1 MISWSEDTG
10 LQLGNNYPER
20 IDPFSLVK
28 IWILIFLT
36 KPCIL
41 CRVFLEICF
50 YVWIIIPDLIWG
62 LFNWVSYIKNQSKK
76 NYQSESKKLSQR
88 GANECSRQKQANCPK
103 SGKTQVT
110 KLRLVL
116 VLHLIGWE
124 NGASELDQSQ
134 SDRSRLLRKFINK
147 RFLNTMKENAE
158 ERITIDEMLL
168 SGNYVR
174 RWAYPIFERRSWI
187 FR

>member
-103 SGKTQVT
+103 SGKTRHQVET
-110 KLRLVL
+110 GVSFASDWLREWHEWAWPITERSKAKPKVISDVFRLSIENCAAARPS
-116 VLHLIGWE
+116 LIC
-124 NGASELDQSQ
+124 
-134 SDRSRLLRKFINK
+134 
-147 RFLNTMKENAE
+147 
-158 ERITIDEMLL
+158 
-168 SGNYVR
+168 
-174 RWAYPIFERRSWI
+174 
-187 FR
+187 

>member
-1 MISWSEDTG
+1 MISWWEDTG
-10 LQLGNNYPER
+10 LLLGNNYPER

-41 CRVFLEICF
+41 CRELLEICF
-50 YVWIIIPDLIWG
+50 YVWIVIPDLIWG
-62 LFNWVSYIKNQSKK
+62 LFNWVSHTKNQSKK
-76 NYQSESKKLSQR
+76 NCQSESKKLSQR
-88 GANECSRQKQANCPK
+88 GANECSRQKQVNCPK

-116 VLHLIGWE
+116 VVHLIGWE
-124 NGASELDQSQ
+124 NGASELDRSQ

-158 ERITIDEMLL
+158 ERITIDEMVL

>member
-1 MISWSEDTG
+1 MHSLSSIPRNLFLCLDNNPRLDLRTF
-10 LQLGNNYPER
+10 QLSVVYQKPKQEELSIRIKETIAKRSQWVLEAKTSKLPDER
-20 IDPFSLVK
+20 ENASHH
-28 IWILIFLT
+28 
-36 KPCIL
+36 
-41 CRVFLEICF
+41 
-50 YVWIIIPDLIWG
+50 
-62 LFNWVSYIKNQSKK
+62 
-76 NYQSESKKLSQR
+76 
-88 GANECSRQKQANCPK
+88 
-103 SGKTQVT
+103 
-110 KLRLVL
+110 RLVL
-116 VLHLIGWE
+116 VLHLIGWK

-134 SDRSRLLRKFINK
+134 SDRSRLLCKFINK